1 MIHPA
6 EENSPKMDSS
16 AKNPKSETSARR
28 ESPLVHV
35 KDELVTKTSNLRMD
49 STPRSIKL
57 EPGAHKTEAGSARVK
72 TEPTTDGG
80 RLKKEST
87 PRKLQT
93 TPSPHKT
100 ERYEPTASQQ
110 KPRLSPHGKGEPA
123 ETQTRFFRRE
133 TKDVLNRGRSKYG
146 ALACAGTNTSMSA
159 DGDGNEFSM
168 WLDDGVP
175 GATVPRRPYRLID
188 IGANLTHK
196 KYATDLPQVIQ
207 RAKAAG
213 RVVIDQNQGVGGG
226 VINLIS
232 DMANSIHFVIGFFLH
247 VLFKTVWT
255 F

>member
-1 MIHPA
+1 
-6 EENSPKMDSS
+6 MDSS
-16 AKNPKSETSARR
+16 PKTPKRETSASTG
-28 ESPLVHV
+28 SPLLHV

-49 STPRSIKL
+49 STPRSIKR
-57 EPGAHKTEAGSARVK
+57 EPGALKTEAGSARVK

-100 ERYEPTASQQ
+100 ERIEPTASQQ
-110 KPRLSPHGKGEPA
+110 KPRSSPHGKGEPA

-133 TKDVLNRGRSKYG
+133 KRDVSNRGRSKYG
-146 ALACAGTNTSMSA
+146 ALASAGTNTTVSA
-159 DGDGNEFSM
+159 DGDGNEFNM
-168 WLDDGVP
+168 WLDDGVA
-175 GATVPRRPYRLID
+175 GAAVPRRPYRLID

-213 RVVIDQNQGVGGG
+213 RSLTRIGGGGGG
-226 VINLIS
+226 VNNLIY
-232 DMANSIHFVIGFFLH
+232 DMANSINIVFIA
-247 VLFKTVWT
+247 
-255 F
+255 